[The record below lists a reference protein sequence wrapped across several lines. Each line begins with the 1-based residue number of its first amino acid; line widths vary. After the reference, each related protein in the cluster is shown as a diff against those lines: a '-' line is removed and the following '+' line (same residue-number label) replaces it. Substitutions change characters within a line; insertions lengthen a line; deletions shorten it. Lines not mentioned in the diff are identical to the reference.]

1 MAGPRTSRLF
11 EQLAE
16 AVPGA
21 AEDGLHAADGE
32 PEAHLG
38 DLGRR
43 MAFLEVQAEDVA
55 VARRVLAL

>member
-16 AVPGA
+16 AVAGA
-21 AEDGLHAADGE
+21 AEDGFDAADGE
-32 PEAHLG
+32 AETHLG

-43 MAFLEVQAEDVA
+43 VALLEVQAEDVA